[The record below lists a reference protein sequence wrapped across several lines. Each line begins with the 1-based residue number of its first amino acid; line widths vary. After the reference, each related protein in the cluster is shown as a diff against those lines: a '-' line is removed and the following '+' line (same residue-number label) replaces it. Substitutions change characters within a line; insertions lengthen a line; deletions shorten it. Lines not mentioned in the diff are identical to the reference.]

1 MKQYGLT
8 TLSLPTGTEA
18 LFTRDFFAPRD
29 VVFDVFT
36 QPEHVRQW
44 RSGPPGW
51 SMSLCESFL
60 DVGEAYRYVWEG
72 PDGTMMSVRGVY
84 QEVDAPTRVVTTER
98 FDNAWYPGETRSVVD
113 LAEQAKGTSMW
124 YSVTFA
130 TQMARDLALE
140 SGFAE
145 GMRDSF
151 DRLATRLDAPVVTR
165 FQEVPVAT
173 IPLAIPRDHI
183 QQMMG
188 PAFDELMASLEVQ
201 GIASTGPWYSH
212 HFAMYPDTFD
222 FEIGVPV
229 ATPITPVGR
238 VRRGTRRPF
247 RVVRMVHGGGYEGLG
262 AAWERFGTWIAA
274 QGLRPTEDLW
284 EVYAV
289 GPESSEDPAQWR
301 TELYR
306 PLIG

>member
-8 TLSLPTGTEA
+8 TLTLPSGTEV
-18 LFTRDFFAPRD
+18 LLTRDFLAPRE
-29 VVFDVFT
+29 VVFAVLT
-36 QPEHVRQW
+36 LTEHVRQW

-51 SMSLCESFL
+51 TMSQCESFL
-60 DVGEAYRYVWEG
+60 DVDEEYRCRWDG
-72 PDGTMMSVRGVY
+72 PDGTTMSVRGVY
-84 QEVDAPTRVVTTER
+84 REIDAPARVVTTER
-98 FDNAWYPGETRSVVD
+98 FDNAWYPGETRTVVD
-113 LAEQAKGTSMW
+113 LAEQSLGTSMW

-151 DRLATRLDAPVVTR
+151 DRLAACVDAPLVTR
-165 FQEVPVAT
+165 FHEAPVAT
-173 IPLAIPRDHI
+173 IPLAIPRDQI
-183 QQMMG
+183 QHAMG
-188 PAFDELMASLEVQ
+188 PGLEELMSTIESQ
-201 GIASTGPWYSH
+201 GIASTGPWYAH

-222 FEIGVPV
+222 FEIGIPL
-229 ATPITPVGR
+229 ASPITPVGR
-238 VRRGTRRPF
+238 VRRGIRRPF
-247 RVVRMVHGGGYEGLG
+247 RVARMVYCGGYEGLSG
-262 AAWERFGTWIAA
+262 AWERFGQWIAA

-284 EVYAV
+284 EVYAA
-289 GPESSEDPAQWR
+289 GPDASDDPAQWR